1 MKRFLPIIF
10 AFLPSLL
17 IAQTIT
23 EKDTAI
29 VTPEAHFFATFVK
42 SFDHGLSLTFEEEI
56 RSAPTHRAHT
66 TIALGYTPIPYLNIY
81 AGYTLKLYGNQ
92 GWSDPN
98 KFLQHRANVL
108 ITGQVKLGQWNLS
121 LREGVMLDARAGE
134 VDKRVKNQVDFTLRS
149 RLQAVYSIPETPLG
163 IVAKFE
169 VLNTLNAPVDYVN
182 SLNNTTPH
190 YTTLH
195 HTTQSYT
202 TLHDTTP
209 FYGQYISELRPE
221 LGLQWKINK
230 QNSLTLTYRYN
241 YLYDRGLKMDDTTGD
256 ITITNKYT
264 TKHLILLAY
273 KFGW

>member
-1 MKRFLPIIF
+1 MKLRKSILVLMALVPSFIF
-10 AFLPSLL
+10 A
-17 IAQTIT
+17 QVTIT
-23 EKDTAI
+23 EKDTSI

-42 SFDHGLSLTFEEEI
+42 SFKHGLSLTIEEEI

-66 TIALGYTPIPYLNIY
+66 TVGLTYAPIQYVNIY
-81 AGYTLKLYGNQ
+81 AAYTLKLYGNQ
-92 GWSDPN
+92 GWTDPN
-98 KFLQHRANVL
+98 KYLQHRANLL

-121 LREGVMLDARAGE
+121 LREGVMLDGRTGQ
-134 VDKRVKNQVDFTLRS
+134 VDTRVKNQVDFTLRS

-163 IVAKFE
+163 IVGKFE
-169 VLNTLNAPVDYVN
+169 ILNTLNAPVDYVN
-182 SLNNTTPH
+182 EAIKREAKGAEALPLRGELKGAS
-190 YTTLH
+190 
-195 HTTQSYT
+195 
-202 TLHDTTP
+202 
-209 FYGQYISELRPE
+209 YGQYISELRPE

-241 YLYDRGLKMDDTTGD
+241 YLYDRGISIDDITEN